1 MAYLFNK
8 MKFLCFFI
16 SLTFFVTACGESVSN
31 EQDFGD
37 GTFANTAN
45 VATIDAQFSEVT
57 LYDEL
62 QGRVRPLRS
71 AEIRPQVTGIII
83 QRLFRQ
89 GDTLTHGDPLFQ
101 IDQDAF
107 EIDIDIKQAALSQSL
122 ANLALLQTQLNRL
135 ATLDRTEAVSKQA
148 FEDASFNQQIAAATV
163 EQNRAQLEH
172 SKLQLKYARVSAPIS
187 GIIGE
192 ALVTEGA
199 LVISNDAKPMAVIQQ
214 IDKVYI
220 DVRQPASKLSQI
232 RKFLDGKGSNN
243 KQGLAV
249 TVQFSENRAEDI
261 KGSILFSGISVDE
274 NTGDLIVRIIADNPN
289 QLLLPGMYVR
299 TQIPRRKLQAVRIP
313 EQAVLRTSSGDPYLF
328 VVVDGNYERR
338 ELVIEGIQSG
348 EYLVSQGLSNKD
360 TVIVSGQ
367 ENLQQGAQLSLSTW
381 LK

>member
-37 GTFANTAN
+37 GAFASTAN

-232 RKFLDGKGSNN
+232 RKFLDDKGSNS

-249 TVQFSENRAEDI
+249 TVQFSEDRAEDI

-299 TQIPRRKLQAVRIP
+299 TQIPRRKLQAIRIP

-338 ELVIEGIQSG
+338 ELVIEGIQNG